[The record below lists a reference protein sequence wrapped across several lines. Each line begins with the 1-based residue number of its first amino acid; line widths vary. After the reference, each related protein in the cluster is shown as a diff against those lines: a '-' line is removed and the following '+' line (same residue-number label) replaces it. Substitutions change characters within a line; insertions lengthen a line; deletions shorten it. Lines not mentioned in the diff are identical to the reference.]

1 MRIAVA
7 GSIATDILMTFPGRF
22 KDQFLE
28 EIGRAHV

>member
-22 KDQFLE
+22 KDQFL
-28 EIGRAHV
+28 